1 MPKSQKADR
10 SFQLSINFGKVCS
23 PPLLAKTRSE
33 FGKPAIAMVTLAGTV
48 AIARLVALRAR
59 RRMTKYALGS
69 IGVIANSRLL
79 LVWGSFDRLFASSQ
93 DFDKP
98 ARQKIRGNC

>member
-1 MPKSQKADR
+1 MPKSQKGDR
-10 SFQLSINFGKVCS
+10 SFPQSINFGKVSS

-33 FGKPAIAMVTLAGTV
+33 FGKRAIAMVTLAGTV
-48 AIARLVALRAR
+48 AIARLVALRAQ

-79 LVWGSFDRLFASSQ
+79 LVWGELRSIVCQQPTF
-93 DFDKP
+93 
-98 ARQKIRGNC
+98 